1 MNKQYKVD
9 EEGKKTSFL
18 ENYSKETKKKINN
31 IEKTIKGLS
40 NKIHK
45 KNKLNRTLNIALT
58 IIITLLLL
66 VSATINITLFLTT
79 LISIIPIS
87 LIVGIIENKI
97 LTKDREEIKYYN
109 QRHKEETHI
118 LNKIEALIKKKT
130 NTNNINS
137 YNLDSVDY
145 FIEKY
150 QIEKRVREMTKD
162 KPKKLIRKKN
172 TNNLY
177 KI

>member
-1 MNKQYKVD
+1 M
-9 EEGKKTSFL
+9 
-18 ENYSKETKKKINN
+18 
-31 IEKTIKGLS
+31 
-40 NKIHK
+40 
-45 KNKLNRTLNIALT
+45 
-58 IIITLLLL
+58 LLL

-150 QIEKRVREMTKD
+150 QIEKRV
-162 KPKKLIRKKN
+162 
-172 TNNLY
+172 
-177 KI
+177 